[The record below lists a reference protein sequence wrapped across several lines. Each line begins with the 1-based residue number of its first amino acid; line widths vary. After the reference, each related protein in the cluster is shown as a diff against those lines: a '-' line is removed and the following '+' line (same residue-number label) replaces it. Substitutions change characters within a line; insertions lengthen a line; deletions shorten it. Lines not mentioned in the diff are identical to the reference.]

1 MNQLKVLI
9 VEDSEDDLL
18 LLLHALKN
26 GGFESEYLCVE
37 NREDMLKALEDE
49 QWQVVISDHAMP
61 CFSAPEALETLKES
75 GQELPFI
82 IVSGTIEE
90 KKAQEIIKAGAQSYI
105 TKENLSA
112 LIPELERAIKKDPKN
127 LLNNN

>member
-1 MNQLKVLI
+1 MNRLKVLI

-26 GGFESEYLCVE
+26 GGFESEYSCVE
-37 NREDMLKALEDE
+37 TREDMLKALEDE

-61 CFSAPEALETLKES
+61 CFSAPEALDTLKKS
-75 GQELPFI
+75 GQDLPFI

-105 TKENLSA
+105 MKENLSA
-112 LIPELERAIKKDPKN
+112 LIPELERVVKKDT
-127 LLNNN
+127 

>member
-1 MNQLKVLI
+1 MSRLKVLI

-18 LLLHALKN
+18 LLLHTLKN
-26 GGFESEYLCVE
+26 GGFESEYTCVE
-37 NREDMLKALEDE
+37 TREDMLKALEDE

-61 CFSAPEALETLKES
+61 CFSAPEALDTLKTS
-75 GQELPFI
+75 GQDLPFI

-105 TKENLSA
+105 MKENLSA
-112 LIPELERAIKKDPKN
+112 LIPELERVIKKDTHSHKD
-127 LLNNN
+127 NN